1 MRMSIDRIGTR
12 LLGWAV
18 VIVASHD
25 GQTCRWEIGDSGSHA
40 WAWRGG
46 HERGFIFRLLLD
58 LWLTAMKSTT
68 KDSLATSVDTKTVPF
83 DGDSGKDGC
92 ISRSLELVVGT
103 VELL

>member
-25 GQTCRWEIGDSGSHA
+25 GQTCRWGIGESGVGSSA
-40 WAWRGG
+40 CMDMAR

-58 LWLTAMKSTT
+58 LWLTAMRSTT
-68 KDSLATSVDTKTVPF
+68 NDSLATLVDTKTALL
-83 DGDSGKDGC
+83 DEDEEKDGC
-92 ISRSLELVVGT
+92 I
-103 VELL
+103 